1 MHLTGANTIALAY
14 HGLVD
19 GALGGDE
26 EAGAGDEGE
35 DLLPGQLRD
44 ESLPNSLARAQMSP
58 VANPRQLG
66 QVPEMLRIQEYW

>member
-35 DLLPGQLRD
+35 DLLPGQLR
-44 ESLPNSLARAQMSP
+44 ELFALCCH
-58 VANPRQLG
+58 LKTFTK
-66 QVPEMLRIQEYW
+66 